1 MRAGKIHES
10 RENRRT
16 RDTRGAPKINVVLKE
31 NPLKLRNFV
40 FPISCSD
47 LHACNEFASLRLWNA
62 SCNVSVSKR
71 TTDYFSKRKLTF
83 SKLGFPH
90 TQPPSQGFSAG
101 EEVLVSSLAQK
112 PRERGCDLPGTMGRS
127 KGELKAEISSFSN
140 IFFAKS
146 NISEVNLVKLFSLVY
161 CFFARKLRSK
171 LDFSRFYDLFINC
184 GLKN

>member
-1 MRAGKIHES
+1 MVSDIKKKKVERSFFLCCVLVVSKFSKKYES
-10 RENRRT
+10 GQNT
-16 RDTRGAPKINVVLKE
+16 RVAWKSEDTRGAPKINVVLNE

-40 FPISCSD
+40 FPICCSD
-47 LHACNEFASLRLWNA
+47 LHACNEFASLWLWNA

-101 EEVLVSSLAQK
+101 EEMLVSSPAQK

-127 KGELKAEISSFSN
+127 VGSRWVLNFH
-140 IFFAKS
+140 F
-146 NISEVNLVKLFSLVY
+146 ISEIHSRVKPVLLSSNV
-161 CFFARKLRSK
+161 
-171 LDFSRFYDLFINC
+171 I
-184 GLKN
+184 